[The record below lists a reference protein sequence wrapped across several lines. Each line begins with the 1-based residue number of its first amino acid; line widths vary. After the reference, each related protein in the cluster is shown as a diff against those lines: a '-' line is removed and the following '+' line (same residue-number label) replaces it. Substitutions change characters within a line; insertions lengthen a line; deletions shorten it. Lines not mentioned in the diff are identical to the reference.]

1 MNEKINA
8 IGEAMTEE
16 KPSPAQENES
26 PEYTKADAVF
36 AVFAAVIAF
45 CFVKFVIFS
54 ATGFITTG
62 IYIVIISAAIIYL
75 KRSGFEFSGFNRL
88 LAAVLYIFSFVFSIT
103 ANHLTKGLTA
113 LFLFGAGAYF
123 VYSVAASKR
132 EVERFLPF
140 ALCKAVFEYPFSK
153 FDRQGSIAVKSLSS
167 SKAGSSVKLILLGL
181 LLTVPLTVVV
191 GALLISADDGLERMF
206 SGIFEAVF
214 RQDVRLIILQMLIAV
229 PCSMY
234 LFGMFYSNSHRS
246 DLNTLDEQHC
256 TRKLYD
262 IRLISNLV
270 MYTAVTPICILY
282 VMFFISQ
289 AGYFLSAFGH
299 SLPDGFTY
307 ADYARRGFFELFWVS
322 LINLGVICFIS
333 IFSKKAGREKPFAL
347 RLYNTMISVFT
358 LILIATAISKMVMY
372 IDEYGLTPLRVYTSW
387 FMVLLAVIFVLI
399 IIKQFR
405 FEMKIAKHISV
416 AFTLL
421 FALLCFS
428 RPEALIAKY
437 NIEMYEAGYLD
448 ELDVYMLEE
457 MSDDGLLVAVKNN
470 AVSAEDAQRRR
481 KKHYQYE
488 SFGKYN
494 VSSVMLEKRIQEELE
509 TENGMTGGGDGYE
522 TEETEKEE
530 IRLADIE

>member
-1 MNEKINA
+1 MNEEINVS
-8 IGEAMTEE
+8 GEAMTEQQ
-16 KPSPAQENES
+16 PVSQESES
-26 PEYTKADAVF
+26 SEYTKADAIF

-45 CFVKFVIFS
+45 CFVKFVIFN

-62 IYIVIISAAIIYL
+62 LYIVIISAAIIYL
-75 KRSGFEFSGFNRL
+75 RRKGFEFSAFNKL

-103 ANHLTKGLTA
+103 ANSLTKGLTA

-140 ALCKAVFEYPFSK
+140 AMCKAVFEYPFSK
-153 FDRQGSIAVKSLSS
+153 FDRQGRIAMRSLSS
-167 SKAGSSVKLILLGL
+167 SNAGTSAKLILLGL

-206 SGIFEAVF
+206 SEIFDRIF
-214 RQDVRLIILQMLIAV
+214 RQDVSILIAQLLLTI

-234 LFGMFYSNSHRS
+234 LFGMFYSNSHRR
-246 DLNTLDEQHC
+246 DINMLDEQNC
-256 TRKLYD
+256 IRKLYD

-289 AGYFLSAFGH
+289 AGYFLSAFSH
-299 SLPDGFTY
+299 ALPEGFTY
-307 ADYARRGFFELFWVS
+307 ADYARRGFFELFAVS

-347 RLYNTMISVFT
+347 KLYNIMISVFT

-372 IDEYGLTPLRVYTSW
+372 IDEYGLTTLRVYTSW

-399 IIKQFR
+399 IIKQLR
-405 FEMKIAKHISV
+405 FEMKIAKHISI

-437 NIEMYEAGYLD
+437 NIEMYEAGYLE
-448 ELDVYMLEE
+448 ELDIDMLEK
-457 MSDDGLLVAVKNN
+457 MSDDGLLVAVRSN
-470 AVSAEDAQRRR
+470 AVSAEDAQKRR
-481 KKHYQYE
+481 KNHYQYE

-494 VSSVMLEKRIQEELE
+494 LSSAILEKRLKE
-509 TENGMTGGGDGYE
+509 TE
-522 TEETEKEE
+522 
-530 IRLADIE
+530 

>member
-1 MNEKINA
+1 MNEDIRVNDS
-8 IGEAMTEE
+8 IVNEE
-16 KPSPAQENES
+16 QQVPQENES
-26 PEYTKADAVF
+26 TEYTKADAVF
-36 AVFAAVIAF
+36 AVFAAIIAF
-45 CFVKFVIFS
+45 CFVRYVIFS
-54 ATGFITTG
+54 AMGFITTG
-62 IYIVIISAAIIYL
+62 LYIVIISAVIIYL
-75 KRSGFEFSGFNRL
+75 RRKGFELSGFNKL
-88 LAAVLYIFSFVFSIT
+88 LAAVLYAFSFVFSIT
-103 ANHLTKGLTA
+103 ANNLTKGLTA

-123 VYSVAASKR
+123 VYSAAASKR

-153 FDRQGSIAVKSLSS
+153 FDRQGSIALRSISS
-167 SKAGSSVKLILLGL
+167 SKAGSSAKLILLGL
-181 LLTVPLTVVV
+181 LMTVPLTVVV

-214 RQDVRLIILQMLIAV
+214 RQDVRLIVLQMLIAV

-234 LFGMFYSNSHRS
+234 LFGMLYSNSHRS
-246 DLNTLDEQHC
+246 DLSTLDEQHC
-256 TRKLYD
+256 IRKLYD

-289 AGYFLSAFGH
+289 AGYFLSAFSH
-299 SLPDGFTY
+299 SLPEGFTY
-307 ADYARRGFFELFWVS
+307 ADYARRGFFELFAVS

-347 RLYNTMISVFT
+347 KLYNTMISVFT

-416 AFTLL
+416 AFTVL
-421 FALLCFS
+421 FAVLCFS

-437 NIEMYEAGYLD
+437 NIEMYNAGYLD
-448 ELDVYMLEE
+448 ELDVSMLER
-457 MSDDGLLVAVKNN
+457 MSDDGLLVAVKSN
-470 AVSAEDAQRRR
+470 AVSAETAQKRR

-494 VSSVMLEKRIQEELE
+494 VSSMILENEL
-509 TENGMTGGGDGYE
+509 
-522 TEETEKEE
+522 KEAE
-530 IRLADIE
+530 

>member
-1 MNEKINA
+1 MNEDINVNGTA
-8 IGEAMTEE
+8 AAEE
-16 KPSPAQENES
+16 KPARQE
-26 PEYTKADAVF
+26 EYSKADAVF
-36 AVFAAVIAF
+36 AAFAAVVAF
-45 CFVKFVIFS
+45 CFVRYVIFNV
-54 ATGFITTG
+54 TGFITTG
-62 IYIVIISAAIIYL
+62 LYIVIISAAIIYL
-75 KRSGFEFSGFNRL
+75 KRKGFEFSGFNKL

-103 ANHLTKGLTA
+103 ANSLIKGLTA
-113 LFLFGAGAYF
+113 VFLFGAGAYF

-153 FDRQGSIAVKSLSS
+153 FDRQGRVAMDSLSS
-167 SKAGSSVKLILLGL
+167 SKAGSSAKLIFLGL

-206 SGIFEAVF
+206 TEIFDSVF
-214 RQDVRLIILQMLIAV
+214 RQDIATLIAQLLLAV

-234 LFGMFYSNSHRS
+234 LFGMFYSNSHRR
-246 DLNTLDEQHC
+246 DINMLDEQNC

-299 SLPDGFTY
+299 SLPEGFTY
-307 ADYARRGFFELFWVS
+307 ADYARRGFFELFAVS

-347 RLYNTMISVFT
+347 KLYNTMISVFT

-387 FMVLLAVIFVLI
+387 FMALLAVIFVLI
-399 IIKQFR
+399 IIKQLR
-405 FEMKIAKHISV
+405 FDMKLAKHISV
-416 AFTLL
+416 AFTLM
-421 FALLCFS
+421 FAILCFS

-437 NIEMYEAGYLD
+437 NIEMYNAGQLE
-448 ELDVYMLEE
+448 ELDVSMLEK
-457 MSDDGLLVAVKNN
+457 MSDDGLLVAVKSN
-470 AVSAEDAQRRR
+470 AVSAEEAQKRRR
-481 KKHYQYE
+481 AHFQYK

-494 VSSVMLEKRIQEELE
+494 VSSVILEKRLQEELQAE
-509 TENGMTGGGDGYE
+509 
-522 TEETEKEE
+522 
-530 IRLADIE
+530 